1 MPLERGTGPATIAHN
16 IAEMVRAG
24 HPQKQAVAAAMRE
37 ARGDMDCDRLDTML
51 SACDALTRRF
61 DALVEW
67 RCASRFDVS
76 WEESAHPRGEDG
88 KFSASSGGVRAG
100 SDYHESERTK
110 YAAETKPESAN
121 LARAHQSVAVEY
133 RYALRKFENGDLR
146 AATQAYERAIKKT

>member
-61 DALVEW
+61 DALVEG
-67 RCASRFDVS
+67 RKTPDEPYGSGNDYADPGY
-76 WEESAHPRGEDG
+76 EPDG
-88 KFSASSGGVRAG
+88 KKRYPLGSA
-100 SDYHESERTK
+100 EEI
-110 YAAETKPESAN
+110 
-121 LARAHQSVAVEY
+121 
-133 RYALRKFENGDLR
+133 R
-146 AATQAYERAIKKT
+146 AAWDYIHKGRDADKYSPAHLKEIRARIMAAWKRKIDKDGPPEAR